1 MNKLYA
7 GPNFNSMSPI
17 INTYTEKPCSY
28 LTTKAI
34 IIRWGV
40 HLLIN
45 CRIFVAVSR
54 NPECLGHHVA
64 GTVRH
69 SAITV
74 QNLVVMHEAPPLAF
88 TEVDLTQPTLVPGE
102 DVGAP
107 GRAPPRRLTHQTLP
121 LLLVGQADQF
131 VSPEVLPEFIW
142 LLLTQICRWGSNGVF
157 RKSEIPSH
165 M

>member
-1 MNKLYA
+1 MNKSYT
-7 GPNFNSMSPI
+7 GSNFNSMSPI

-34 IIRWGV
+34 IMRWGV

-54 NPECLGHHVA
+54 NPECLRHHVA

-88 TEVDLTQPTLVPGE
+88 TEVDLTQPTLVSG
-102 DVGAP
+102 GHATAS
-107 GRAPPRRLTHQTLP
+107 GRTPPRRLTDETQSLFV
-121 LLLVGQADQF
+121 VGQGDYF
-131 VSPEVLPEFIW
+131 VSPEVLPES
-142 LLLTQICRWGSNGVF
+142 LQLVLLTKVFGWGSNGF
-157 RKSEIPSH
+157 IGH
-165 M
+165 